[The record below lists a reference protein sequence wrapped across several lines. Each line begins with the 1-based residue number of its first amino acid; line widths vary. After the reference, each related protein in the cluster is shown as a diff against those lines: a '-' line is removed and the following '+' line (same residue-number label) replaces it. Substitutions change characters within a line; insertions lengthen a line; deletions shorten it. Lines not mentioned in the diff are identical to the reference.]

1 MWLWPLDEQTMSV
14 RTGLGK
20 IVRLMT
26 PPIVFKA
33 FSYFTSSHAHDPVL
47 EYAPDAWDMM
57 TPGSGQATGWNAEN
71 VAETERAKWE
81 AFCRNLERPG
91 PLGFAHEH
99 PDMSVTRHVPFHNVH
114 MTYAYLLA
122 LTAHHKDEI
131 SVLDWGGALGHY
143 YQIGRAVLPDVKIDF
158 HCRELPKL
166 AAAGRELNPDVQ
178 WHVDDSCLDRSYD
191 LVMMNGSLQY
201 FRNWQETMGRVSAA
215 ADQFFF
221 LTRLPVVQHSP
232 SFPARQRVYGTEM
245 IHMQFNQDEVLQ
257 VAQRAGLELF
267 REVVVGDRPHIHNA
281 PEQCELRGWIF
292 KAAKRPST
300 DK

>member
-1 MWLWPLDEQTMSV
+1 MSV
-14 RTGLGK
+14 RNGLEK
-20 IVRLMT
+20 IIRLVT

-33 FSYFTSSHAHDPVL
+33 FAYLRSPAAKDPIL
-47 EYAPDAWDMM
+47 EYAPDAWDA
-57 TPGSGQATGWNAEN
+57 PPDAGPPAGWNTEN

-81 AFCRNLERPG
+81 AFCRNLEGAG

-122 LTAHHKDEI
+122 LTAHHKDAV

-158 HCRELPKL
+158 HCKEVPTL
-166 AAAGRELNPDVQ
+166 AAQGKRLNPEVH
-178 WHVDDSCLDRSYD
+178 WYSDDSCLERSYD

-201 FRNWQETMGRVSAA
+201 MKNWQETIRRVAAA

-221 LTRLPVVQHSP
+221 LTRLPIVERSP
-232 SFPARQRVYGTEM
+232 SFPARQRIYGTEM
-245 IHMQFNQDEVLQ
+245 IHQQLNQAEVLE
-257 VAQRAGLELF
+257 VAERAGLKLF
-267 REVVVGDRPHIHNA
+267 REVVVGDRPYVHNA

-292 KAAKRPST
+292 RAPPRTPGAH
-300 DK
+300 